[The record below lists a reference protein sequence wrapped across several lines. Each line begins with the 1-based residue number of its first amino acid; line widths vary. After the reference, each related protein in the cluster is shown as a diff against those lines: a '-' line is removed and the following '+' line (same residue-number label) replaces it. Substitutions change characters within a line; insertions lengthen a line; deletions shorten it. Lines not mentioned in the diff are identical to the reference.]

1 VAEISKPLLAVPVVP
16 VVVQLL
22 AFYPEALRAVVLAE
36 PLLRGVAPVLRG
48 VVPVQV
54 LRRQE
59 VFLALG

>member
-1 VAEISKPLLAVPVVP
+1 

-36 PLLRGVAPVLRG
+36 PLLRGVAPVLRV